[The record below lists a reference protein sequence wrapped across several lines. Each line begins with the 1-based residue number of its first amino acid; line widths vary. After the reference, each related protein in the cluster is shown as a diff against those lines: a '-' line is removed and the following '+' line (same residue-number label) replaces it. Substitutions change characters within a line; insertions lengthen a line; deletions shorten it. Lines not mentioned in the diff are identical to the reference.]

1 MLDGIHTIA
10 LATTHPSLPI
20 GPPSTE
26 MTSAI
31 AVSEY
36 EYKETK
42 REYDDNCLAT
52 PKFHDQAPHLR
63 QNYMMQK
70 QYTEKKDDILKGLKN
85 MSGEVRRSLVYH
97 VCAYWTCRANAG
109 LFADMGA
116 PPPHHSASPLTESS
130 SLTLSGTPPTSITNS
145 PGLTIPTFV
154 TLSFPTQP
162 LTISTNLTFS
172 VLT

>member
-1 MLDGIHTIA
+1 
-10 LATTHPSLPI
+10 
-20 GPPSTE
+20 
-26 MTSAI
+26 MT
-31 AVSEY
+31 
-36 EYKETK
+36 
-42 REYDDNCLAT
+42 
-52 PKFHDQAPHLR
+52 
-63 QNYMMQK
+63 QK
-70 QYTEKKDDILKGLKN
+70 QYTKKKDDILKRLKK
-85 MSGEVRRSLVYH
+85 MKGEVRRSLVH
-97 VCAYWTCRANAG
+97 DVCAYWTCRANAG

-116 PPPHHSASPLTESS
+116 PSPHCSASPLTQPTFPWLIYKSS